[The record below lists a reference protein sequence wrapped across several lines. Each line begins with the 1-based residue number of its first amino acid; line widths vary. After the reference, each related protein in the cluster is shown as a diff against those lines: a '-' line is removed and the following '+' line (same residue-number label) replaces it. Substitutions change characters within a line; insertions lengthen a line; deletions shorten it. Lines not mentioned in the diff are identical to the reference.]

1 MTIKEELA
9 LVCKTKESVVKL
21 SSENLKKYKAD
32 FYSQPFKK
40 WQLDLLWEYIWGDIS
55 LKEIKKIFRIGEQQ
69 MKNYKVKTKVSKN
82 FNDTKDNNKPYEVGE
97 PIVLD
102 RARYEELL
110 SKGFVEEGNII
121 EEKPKVSYKK
131 EEE

>member
-1 MTIKEELA
+1 
-9 LVCKTKESVVKL
+9 
-21 SSENLKKYKAD
+21 
-32 FYSQPFKK
+32 
-40 WQLDLLWEYIWGDIS
+40 
-55 LKEIKKIFRIGEQQ
+55 
-69 MKNYKVKTKVSKN
+69 MKNYKVKTKVKNN
-82 FNDTKDNNKPYEVGE
+82 FNDIKTNISYEKDED
-97 PIVLD
+97 IILD

>member
-1 MTIKEELA
+1 
-9 LVCKTKESVVKL
+9 
-21 SSENLKKYKAD
+21 
-32 FYSQPFKK
+32 
-40 WQLDLLWEYIWGDIS
+40 
-55 LKEIKKIFRIGEQQ
+55 
-69 MKNYKVKTKVSKN
+69 MKNYKVETKVKNN
-82 FNDTKDNNKPYEVGE
+82 FNDIKTNITYEKDDD
-97 PIVLD
+97 IILD

>member
-1 MTIKEELA
+1 MI
-9 LVCKTKESVVKL
+9 
-21 SSENLKKYKAD
+21 KYKV
-32 FYSQPFKK
+32 
-40 WQLDLLWEYIWGDIS
+40 E
-55 LKEIKKIFRIGEQQ
+55 
-69 MKNYKVKTKVSKN
+69 TKVAKN

-110 SKGFVEEGNII
+110 SKGFVEEGKIL
-121 EEKPKVSYKK
+121 EERPKVSYKK

>member
-1 MTIKEELA
+1 
-9 LVCKTKESVVKL
+9 
-21 SSENLKKYKAD
+21 
-32 FYSQPFKK
+32 
-40 WQLDLLWEYIWGDIS
+40 
-55 LKEIKKIFRIGEQQ
+55 
-69 MKNYKVKTKVSKN
+69 MKNYKVKTKVINN
-82 FNDTKDNNKPYEVGE
+82 FNDSKNAGKYYEKNDE
-97 PIVLD
+97 IVLD